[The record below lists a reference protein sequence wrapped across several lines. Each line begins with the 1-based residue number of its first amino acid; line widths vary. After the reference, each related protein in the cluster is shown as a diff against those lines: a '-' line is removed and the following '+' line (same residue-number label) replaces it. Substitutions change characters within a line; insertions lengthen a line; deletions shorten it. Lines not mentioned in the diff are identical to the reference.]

1 MLEEFSESQLQLVQM
16 LLDREAKAPGWVV
29 KVLGSAEKIE
39 NILDYNGN
47 VVEVL
52 VGAWSGREAQKNE
65 KKRMTVKYL
74 LIEYYTL
81 MKRLDRLP
89 DLPVIERYVDDVF
102 VYMKWGRGGGVRCRE
117 RDIQYSVHIIAWL
130 CELLISYSSRK

>member
-1 MLEEFSESQLQLVQM
+1 MLEEFSESQLQLVQL
-16 LLDREAKAPGWVV
+16 LLDREAKTPGWVA

-52 VGAWSGREAQKNE
+52 EGLRSGREMQKN
-65 KKRMTVKYL
+65 
-74 LIEYYTL
+74 
-81 MKRLDRLP
+81 

-102 VYMKWGRGGGVRCRE
+102 VYMKWGRGGGVRRRE

>member
-1 MLEEFSESQLQLVQM
+1 MLEEFSESQLQLVQL
-16 LLDREAKAPGWVV
+16 LLDREAKTPGWVA

-52 VGAWSGREAQKNE
+52 VGVRSGREMQKNE

-81 MKRLDRLP
+81 MKRMDRLP
-89 DLPVIERYVDDVF
+89 RPAGDRAIRGRRVRVHEVGSRRRREAQGTRHPVLGAHHRVAV
-102 VYMKWGRGGGVRCRE
+102 
-117 RDIQYSVHIIAWL
+117 
-130 CELLISYSSRK
+130 